1 MGQGGPH
8 AGDAGERP
16 PHARTH
22 AARCAVVSSAAP
34 EAASAPGAVRGWR
47 VLSPRRTAFCRAE
60 LPRHRYFGYSKTGG
74 PPHT

>member
-47 VLSPRRTAFCRAE
+47 VLSPRRTAFC
-60 LPRHRYFGYSKTGG
+60 
-74 PPHT
+74 